1 MAKGKY
7 TASVVGGGAGGRL
20 SMDALV
26 ASERFELLAATDL
39 REDVRQELAS
49 RYPGIRLY
57 DDHRRMFAQNPTDV
71 VCVSTW
77 PPSHREIVEDALQ
90 LPLRGILCEKPLGD
104 RAAAGA
110 AILRAIKAKNLPVVV
125 PHGLMKSRHVEE
137 ILARVCGGEI
147 GELELVEIE
156 CGKWD
161 IINAGIHWLN
171 FFVNLVPDDP
181 PAWVMAIAEASTRTC
196 RDGMQVETTAVTYVQ
211 TASGV
216 RAVMHTGDE
225 VLIRRPGKGV
235 LFRLVGTRGQIEFWA
250 WESAYTLL
258 NAAYPDGRLFQVE
271 RYRQGGHQRYLESLA
286 EQMDNGQ
293 RDYAIPESSLMAL
306 ELCEGAY
313 LSSAHRCK
321 VTLPLVEFVIP
332 AEPDWHPGKPYAGH
346 GGGRDGRKL

>member
-1 MAKGKY
+1 MARASY
-7 TASVVGGGAGGRL
+7 TASVVGGGAGGKL

-26 ASERFELLAATDL
+26 ASERFELVAATDL
-39 REDVRQELAS
+39 REDVRQELAR

-57 DDHRRMFAQNPTDV
+57 DNHLRMFAESPTDV

-77 PPSHREIVEDALQ
+77 PPSHREIVEDALR

-104 RAAAGA
+104 TAAAGR
-110 AILRAIKAKNLPVVV
+110 AILEAIKAKSLPVVV
-125 PHGLMKSRHVEE
+125 PHGLMKSAHVEE
-137 ILARVCGGEI
+137 ILARVQGGEI

-181 PAWVMAIAEASTRTC
+181 PAWVMTIAEASTRTF
-196 RDGMQVETTAVTYVQ
+196 RDGMQVETMAITYVQ

-250 WESAYTLL
+250 WESAYVLL
-258 NAAYPDGRLFQVE
+258 NAAYPEGRLFQVE
-271 RYRQGGHQRYLESLA
+271 RHRQGGHQRYLESLA
-286 EQMDNGQ
+286 EQMDSGQ
-293 RDYAIPESSLMAL
+293 RDYAIPESSLVAL

-321 VTLPLVEFVIP
+321 VTLPLSEFVIP
-332 AEPDWHPGKPYAGH
+332 AEPDWHPGTPYAGH